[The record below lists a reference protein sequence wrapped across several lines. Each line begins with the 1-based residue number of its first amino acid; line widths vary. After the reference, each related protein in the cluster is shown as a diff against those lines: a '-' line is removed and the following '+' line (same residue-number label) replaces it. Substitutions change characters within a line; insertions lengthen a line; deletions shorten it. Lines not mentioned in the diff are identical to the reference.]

1 MPLKI
6 ALLTIVLS
14 LSGCGT
20 PLPEPPEVW
29 QCGHSAKFNKFR
41 CVNTRT
47 KEKINLS
54 RDSAQMEGA
63 QCLTAPDYAKSE
75 RWVDLL
81 IQIARQRCK

>member
-6 ALLTIVLS
+6 ALLTIALVLS
-14 LSGCGT
+14 ACGT

-29 QCGHSAKFNKFR
+29 QCGYSVKFNKFR

-47 KEKINLS
+47 KEKINVS

-63 QCLTAPDYAKSE
+63 QCLPAGDYAKSE
-75 RWVDLL
+75 RWVDEL
-81 IQIARQRCK
+81 IRIARQRCK